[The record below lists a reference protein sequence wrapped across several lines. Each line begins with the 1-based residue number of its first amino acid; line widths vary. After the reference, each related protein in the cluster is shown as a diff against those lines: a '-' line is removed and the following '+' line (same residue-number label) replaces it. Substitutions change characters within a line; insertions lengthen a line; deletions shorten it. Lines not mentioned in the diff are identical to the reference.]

1 MGHVE
6 DAHPPASLGLAS
18 AGELHKGRDGN
29 GSVFDVTVDIVR

>member
-6 DAHPPASLGLAS
+6 DAHAPASLRLAS

-29 GSVFDVTVDIVR
+29 GSIVDVTVDIVR